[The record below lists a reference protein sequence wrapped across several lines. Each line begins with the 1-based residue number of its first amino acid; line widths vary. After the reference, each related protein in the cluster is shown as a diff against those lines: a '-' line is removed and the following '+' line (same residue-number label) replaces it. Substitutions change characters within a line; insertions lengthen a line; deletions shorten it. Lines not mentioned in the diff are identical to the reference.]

1 MADGGLS
8 MRDTRGGALIGVV
21 KPGGIMMTELRE
33 GEGFDDAFNHVAV
46 NLVVQAY
53 IVSYESNDLFPSGS
67 PPPPLLLWVLS

>member
-1 MADGGLS
+1 
-8 MRDTRGGALIGVV
+8 MRDIRGGALIGVV

-53 IVSYESNDLFPSGS
+53 MYTVSYEPNDLFPS
-67 PPPPLLLWVLS
+67 PPRPPPLLLWVLS